1 MWDLRYDEPRLDEL
15 LGDPVVQAVMARDG
29 VSRDELLACVE
40 GARRRL
46 LRPPDQSRKPGA
58 SWPLRAT
65 YSR

>member
-29 VSRDELLACVE
+29 VSRAELLACVE
-40 GARRRL
+40 GARRRFA
-46 LRPPDQSRKPGA
+46 RPADQSRKPGA

>member
-1 MWDLRYDEPRLDEL
+1 MRDFRYDEPGLDEM

-29 VSRDELLACVE
+29 VSRAELLACVE

-46 LRPPDQSRKPGA
+46 ARAPDQSRRPGA